1 MGCCGRKN
9 KKVKNTSNDI
19 QSNSTKKI
27 NVNNEKEKKTIS
39 IDKIQSPTIVNQKQV
54 LQTEPIVIKDEIEEI
69 TKATS
74 APIVPN
80 TDDDFKESVEKISS
94 KDHRT
99 PIKTYSQLQKS
110 VAEEKKP
117 VSILVFHADYC
128 PYSKRTL
135 PGLRRWAQANQDRI
149 GLYEIDVEQDSNLAE
164 YYHVRTIPTIMAFDE
179 QNLIAPIWQRTSKNV
194 LPLSSTEQLEPIED
208 KFEKIK
214 DVYVVRSSKIQE
226 EEEDSIES
234 VNESQQEQESSEFIN
249 DSTLKSVASS
259 EHSSYLWNQSSQ
271 SIDTHT
277 SKVSIPEYRGRM
289 ISQSTIAPDE
299 QFRSK
304 HSNSFHRKQQQI
316 FFF

>member
-1 MGCCGRKN
+1 
-9 KKVKNTSNDI
+9 
-19 QSNSTKKI
+19 
-27 NVNNEKEKKTIS
+27 
-39 IDKIQSPTIVNQKQV
+39 
-54 LQTEPIVIKDEIEEI
+54 
-69 TKATS
+69 
-74 APIVPN
+74 
-80 TDDDFKESVEKISS
+80 
-94 KDHRT
+94 
-99 PIKTYSQLQKS
+99 
-110 VAEEKKP
+110 
-117 VSILVFHADYC
+117 
-128 PYSKRTL
+128 
-135 PGLRRWAQANQDRI
+135 
-149 GLYEIDVEQDSNLAE
+149 
-164 YYHVRTIPTIMAFDE
+164 MAFDE

-289 ISQSTIAPDE
+289 ISRSTIAPDE

-304 HSNSFHRKQQQI
+304 HSNSFH
-316 FFF
+316 